1 MRIEDVQWLGEE
13 VYFTVSEGGRRGK
26 AQLNLRYLLEDD
38 FRYQI
43 EWEDEE

>member
-13 VYFTVSEGGRRGK
+13 VYFTVSEGGRRGR
-26 AQLNLRYLLEDD
+26 AQLNVRHLLEDV
-38 FRYQI
+38 FHPFI